1 MEPLEVAIRTL
12 FTPAI
17 TGRTPPNNIEC
28 RLFALPAQHGLGI
41 VSPSSLSDE
50 YNWSQKVS
58 APLVSLILAQS
69 FNYPPESYNDQLDL
83 NKEIKKFSRGQWKL
97 LLDQLKA
104 DLSSELLYS
113 TQLAEEKGASNWLT
127 SLPIQEHG
135 FSLHKA
141 AFRDALALRYGWRP
155 NNLPSECICGKSPL
169 WIMLSLVAVVG
180 FPCSATMS
188 SEILLP
194 HFSLRSARTWLW
206 SPHFRNWVE
215 KSCQELPPTK
225 KMVPGWTSSLMGFGV
240 WVEKESTLMLGF
252 LTHMPSLTGNPLSQP
267 PTELTREKRRG
278 NIYSASVTW
287 NTALFPHLCS
297 PLPVEWPRKHLFFL
311 QTLGLTPL
319 WVARTNI
326 QYHHGLAKVCLVLF
340 FAAILYLMLPRTSI
354 SRRKTHQSKPP
365 FTCWRHQGWELLDSS
380 GLISSI
386 LSFFSSDSSCFFFH
400 HSRYITFQCSVI
412 LEIKIVHYGEVSTL
426 P

>member
-41 VSPSSLSDE
+41 VSPSSLSGE

-69 FNYPPESYNDQLDL
+69 FNNPPESYNDQLDL

-97 LLDQLKA
+97 LSDQLKA

-155 NNLPSECICGKSPL
+155 NNLPSECICGKSLSVDHALSCSCGGFP
-169 WIMLSLVAVVG
+169 MLRHNELRDLTASLLSEVCTNVAVE
-180 FPCSATMS
+180 PP
-188 SEILLP
+188 L
-194 HFSLRSARTWLW
+194 
-206 SPHFRNWVE
+206 
-215 KSCQELPPTK
+215 QELSGEELSGAAANK
-225 KMVPGWTSSLMGFGV
+225 KNGARLDIVADGFWGLSRERTYFDVRVFNPYAISNRQSSL
-240 WVEKESTLMLGF
+240 STTYR
-252 LTHMPSLTGNPLSQP
+252 TH
-267 PTELTREKRRG
+267 EREKKRQYLQR
-278 NIYSASVTW
+278 ICDVEHSSFYPRVLLYQW
-287 NTALFPHLCS
+287 NG
-297 PLPVEWPRKHLFFL
+297 
-311 QTLGLTPL
+311 QG
-319 WVARTNI
+319 
-326 QYHHGLAKVCLVLF
+326 
-340 FAAILYLMLPRTSI
+340 SI
-354 SRRKTHQSKPP
+354 
-365 FTCWRHQGWELLDSS
+365 
-380 GLISSI
+380 
-386 LSFFSSDSSCFFFH
+386 CFFTNAWP
-400 HSRYITFQCSVI
+400 HSSLSCTNKHTVPPW
-412 LEIKIVHYGEVSTL
+412 LG
-426 P
+426 